1 MARAEAG
8 AGAPAVRACPLG
20 CAEPGSALGEL
31 DKTAGFALSRERY
44 TLALCGC
51 GKLVYLSPAP
61 SEADLRAMYV
71 DHGQFGEEY
80 TDAARVKAILDYIGQ
95 CFDRL
100 SKAGGWAAPVRVLE
114 VGAGLAWMCRAA
126 KVRDQAHFTVAQ
138 DVSPEALAACPWV
151 DRYVQAEVGDPRIAA
166 NGPYQLISMTH
177 VIEHLVDPAA
187 VVRKC
192 RALLAAD
199 GFIFITAPHRPRGW
213 REGDMQAWRAYSYNH
228 VPAHIQYFSEASMR
242 RLAQAS
248 GCELAYWSH
257 DHEGGEA
264 FEAWLAPASTA
275 PRAPWW
281 RRMVASLRG

>member
-1 MARAEAG
+1 VARAEAL
-8 AGAPAVRACPLG
+8 AVRGCPLG
-20 CAEPGSALGEL
+20 CAESGSALGEL

-61 SEADLRAMYV
+61 SDADLRAMYV

-80 TDAARVKAILDYIGQ
+80 TDASRVKAILDYIGQ

-100 SKAGGWAAPVRVLE
+100 AKAGGWTGPARVLE

-126 KVRDQAHFTVAQ
+126 KARDPANRTVAQ
-138 DVSPEALAACPWV
+138 DVSPEAVAACPWV
-151 DRYVQAEVGDPRIAA
+151 DRYVQGDVGDPEIAA
-166 NGPYQLISMTH
+166 QGPFQLISMTH
-177 VIEHLVDPAA
+177 VIEHLVDPVA

-192 RALLAAD
+192 RAQLAAD

-213 REGDMQAWRAYSYNH
+213 REGDMDAWRGYSYNH
-228 VPAHIQYFSEASMR
+228 VPAHIQYFSQDSMR
-242 RLAQAS
+242 RLALAA

-264 FEAWLAPASTA
+264 FEAWLAPARTM

-281 RRMVASLRG
+281 RRVAASLRG